1 MRSFSIVWGLFFK
14 DYSAWGYLST
24 APFHYM
30 PRLLSTSQG
39 QLQNLQ
45 EQVELTKAEL
55 GKPFPQEAEL
65 AQKSQRL
72 AELNSILDMDGKKN
86 NSERDSENRDDT
98 DRPSVLD
105 DLHRRVEEMPP
116 HRRTES
122 RGLEERA

>member
-1 MRSFSIVWGLFFK
+1 MLPIPVFRVEKNANYTTMSNYHLRDNTISF
-14 DYSAWGYLST
+14 
-24 APFHYM
+24 
-30 PRLLSTSQG
+30 
-39 QLQNLQ
+39 
-45 EQVELTKAEL
+45 KAKGIL

-86 NSERDSENRDDT
+86 TSERGSEDRDDT

-116 HRRTES
+116 YRRTES
-122 RGLEERA
+122 RELEERA

>member
-1 MRSFSIVWGLFFK
+1 MKIAVAGTGYVGMSLAVLLAQQNQVTAVDIV
-14 DYSAWGYLST
+14 
-24 APFHYM
+24 
-30 PRLLSTSQG
+30 
-39 QLQNLQ
+39 Q
-45 EQVELTKAEL
+45 EKVELTKAEL

-86 NSERDSENRDDT
+86 NSERDSEDWADT

>member
-1 MRSFSIVWGLFFK
+1 ML
-14 DYSAWGYLST
+14 
-24 APFHYM
+24 
-30 PRLLSTSQG
+30 LLSE
-39 QLQNLQ
+39 QNLQ
-45 EQVELTKAEL
+45 EQVALTKAEL

-86 NSERDSENRDDT
+86 TSERGSEDRDDT

-116 HRRTES
+116 YRRTES
-122 RGLEERA
+122 RELEERA